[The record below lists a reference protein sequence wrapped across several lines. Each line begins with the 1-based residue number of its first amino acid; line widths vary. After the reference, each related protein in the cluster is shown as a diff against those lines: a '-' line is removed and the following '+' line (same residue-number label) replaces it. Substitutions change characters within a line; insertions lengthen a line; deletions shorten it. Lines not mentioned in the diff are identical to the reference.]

1 MPSAPDRKPSSPA
14 SARPALFPLA
24 AVVIVAVAAMLAW
37 GHGLPAPFE
46 MDDHPSILENASIRR
61 LWPPGWLQP
70 PAAIGET
77 VGGRP
82 VLNFTFALN
91 HALGGLDVRGYR
103 LVNVLI
109 HAGAALALFGIVRR
123 TVEWGLRGRLGGD
136 GEATPPVAGTRRDA
150 AIPASSN
157 DAGSFA
163 LVVALLWLLHPLQTE
178 SVTYVVQRAE
188 SLCGLFILLTLYA
201 FVRGVGPVSDRP
213 GPANSRGWLALSALF
228 CLLAVGTKEV
238 AVTVPVLVL
247 FYDRTFVAGGFR
259 AAWRARR
266 GYYLVLASTWIVLL
280 ALVAS
285 TGGNR
290 GGTSGLNAEVDAL
303 AYWLTQ
309 SKAVTHYL
317 ALSFW
322 PQPLVFE
329 YGTFWMTGFAE
340 VLPYAVLVLA
350 LGLASLVALWR
361 RPVLGFLGFWF
372 FGILAPTSL
381 VPGTIQMIVEH
392 RMYLPLAAVI
402 VLVCAAVR
410 AGARAIAAR
419 RGPRARWVAFGVGAG
434 SVGVILAL
442 GGATFA
448 RNQVYRSELALW
460 QDTVTKR
467 PDNPRAHHNLG
478 MALLH
483 AGRVDEAEAGFRRA
497 VALQPNHAFARFQL
511 GTIHLNRRQWAAAAH
526 ELQLALA
533 ADPHYHAARVNLGQ
547 ALTQLGRFEEAA
559 AQYRAVLADEPGAQ
573 DARTN
578 LAAVLVAQG
587 RTTEGETLLRE
598 AIGAAPELA
607 EAHYHLGLVLE
618 KSAGARAAEAEFREA
633 VRLKPGL
640 ATAHLALAKIL
651 ATRGDIRGAEASCQE
666 AMRLD
671 AASAEA
677 RYVWGNLL
685 ARQQRMDEALAA
697 FHEALRLD
705 PRHVPA
711 RNNLANCQLVTGRLA
726 EAIANYEAVLRA
738 RPGDAA
744 VRRNL
749 ELARETLAGR

>member
-1 MPSAPDRKPSSPA
+1 MV
-14 SARPALFPLA
+14 A
-24 AVVIVAVAAMLAW
+24 AVLIAVAAALAW
-37 GHGLPAPFE
+37 GHSLAAPFQ
-46 MDDHPSILENASIRR
+46 MDDLPSILENASIRR
-61 LWPPGWLQP
+61 LWPPDWLRP
-70 PAAIGET
+70 PAAVGET

-103 LVNVLI
+103 LANVLI
-109 HAGAALALFGIVRR
+109 HAAAALALFGLVHR
-123 TVEWGLRGRLGGD
+123 TVGRGFQ
-136 GEATPPVAGTRRDA
+136 TPPVAGTRRDA
-150 AIPASSN
+150 AIPRSAQ

-188 SLCGLFILLTLYA
+188 SLCGLFVLLTLYA
-201 FVRGVGPVSDRP
+201 FARAVGPVSDRTD
-213 GPANSRGWLALSALF
+213 PANSRGWLALSVLF
-228 CLLAVGTKEV
+228 CLLGVGTKEI

-266 GYYLVLASTWIVLL
+266 GYYLALASTWIVLL

-290 GGTSGLNAEVDAL
+290 GGTSGFSADVDAA

-309 SKAVTHYL
+309 FKAVAHYL

-322 PQPLVFE
+322 PRPLVFE
-329 YGTFWMTGFAE
+329 YGTFWMPGFAAT
-340 VLPYAVLVLA
+340 LPYAVPVLA

-361 RPVLGFLGFWF
+361 RPVPGFLGFWF

-381 VPGTIQMIVEH
+381 VPGTLQMIVEH
-392 RMYLPLAAVI
+392 RMYLPLAAVV
-402 VLVCAAVR
+402 VLACAAVR
-410 AGARAIAAR
+410 AGLGRLPWRTPWLPRVLAA
-419 RGPRARWVAFGVGAG
+419 GA
-434 SVGVILAL
+434 VLAL

-460 QDTVTKR
+460 EDTVRKR

-478 MALLH
+478 IALSR
-483 AGRVDEAEAGFRRA
+483 AGRAAEAETAFRRA

-511 GTIHLNRRQWAAAAH
+511 GTIHLGRRQWAEAAH

-533 ADPHYHAARVNLGQ
+533 ADPRYHAARVNLGQ
-547 ALTQLGRFEEAA
+547 ALTQLGRPDEAI
-559 AQYRAVLADEPGAQ
+559 AQYRAVLAAEPGAQ

-578 LAAVLVAQG
+578 LAALLVAQG
-587 RTTEGETLLRE
+587 RTAEGEVLLRE
-598 AIGAAPELA
+598 AVAAAPDLA
-607 EAHYHLGLVLE
+607 EARYHLGLVLE
-618 KSAGARAAEAEFREA
+618 KTAGAAAAEAELREA
-633 VRLKPGL
+633 VRLKPQL
-640 ATAHLALAKIL
+640 AAAHLALAKLL
-651 ATRGDIRGAEASCQE
+651 AARGDVRGAEASCRE
-666 AMRLD
+666 AMQLD
-671 AASAEA
+671 ADSAEA

-685 ARQQRMDEALAA
+685 ARQRRFEEALAA

-705 PRHVPA
+705 PAHVPA
-711 RNNLANCQLVTGRLA
+711 RNNLANCQLVTGRLE

-738 RPGDAA
+738 RPDDG
-744 VRRNL
+744 RTRENL
-749 ELARETLAGR
+749 RLAREALAGR